1 MTELRVVVK
10 IEVQADKVDEYLQLV
25 KELVAETRKE
35 EGCLRY
41 EIQSV
46 DSNPTEFYL
55 VESWKSEEA
64 LGLHM

>member
-1 MTELRVVVK
+1 MTEVRVVVK